1 MIDYPKYRT
10 KYLFAV
16 LNVSK
21 NMKDKERYS
30 YYSAEGEKKKQE

>member
-1 MIDYPKYRT
+1 MIDLLIILNT
-10 KYLFAV
+10 GAV